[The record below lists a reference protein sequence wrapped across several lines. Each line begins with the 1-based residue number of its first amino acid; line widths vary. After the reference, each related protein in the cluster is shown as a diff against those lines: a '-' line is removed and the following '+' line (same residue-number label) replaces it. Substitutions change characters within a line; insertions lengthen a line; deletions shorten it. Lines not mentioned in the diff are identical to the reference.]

1 VSNYLSYWNIHFNL
15 KIDNFIHIKIKS
27 PYIIMYSI
35 IEICKKG
42 YKVRYASNDLEQIH
56 KKYKILNHNIN
67 NKLYIVDDTNN
78 KLISYKY

>member
-1 VSNYLSYWNIHFNL
+1 
-15 KIDNFIHIKIKS
+15 
-27 PYIIMYSI
+27 MYSI